1 MPCCF
6 RFLIASAE
14 GGATFVVDTTVDGVD
29 IFPGDTVCATAED
42 TCTLRAAVMEANA
55 LPSADRIE
63 LGPNFYAL
71 SIPGGNEEAAAR
83 GDLDIYGTLTIVGQ
97 GMMATAIDAGG
108 AAMGDRALH
117 VHPDATFTLEGV
129 TVGYAGT
136 SMGDNGAG
144 LRNDSGN
151 VIIRGSAF
159 QFNQA
164 HNGAGLLNVGE
175 MLIEHS
181 LIGYNTASDCGWRT
195 CETTACLT
203 IDRSSIIENE
213 ALAGPGAGIENHG
226 TLVIRNSTISSNRAG
241 SGGAAIYNGYGPNSG
256 SASLTLN
263 NTTVYVNQ
271 ILTDGDGAD
280 ATGGIYNVPA
290 SSVELSNSIVARNAI
305 NDVEADGLPGDDHL
319 ARVQPVQQPRGVHG
333 RRRSI
338 HGHRNGRAWAGTVR
352 P

>member
-1 MPCCF
+1 MPCP
-6 RFLIASAE
+6 RLIAS
-14 GGATFVVDTTVDGVD
+14 
-29 IFPGDTVCATAED
+29 
-42 TCTLRAAVMEANA
+42 
-55 LPSADRIE
+55 S
-63 LGPNFYAL
+63 LGPNFYTL
-71 SIPGGNEEAAAR
+71 SIPGGNEEAAAT
-83 GDLDIYGTLTIVGQ
+83 GDLDIYGSLTIVGQ

-136 SMGDNGAG
+136 GMGDNGAG

-151 VIIRGSAF
+151 VIIRGSSF

-181 LIGYNTASDCGWRT
+181 LIGYNTASDSGAGLRNDGT
-195 CETTACLT
+195 LT
-203 IDRSSIIENE
+203 IDGSSIIENE

-305 NDVEADGLPGDDHL
+305 NYVEAADCLGTITSRGYNLFSNLEGCTVGGDPSTDIVTAEPGL
-319 ARVQPVQQPRGVHG
+319 G
-333 RRRSI
+333 RRTTLTPPSRSPT
-338 HGHRNGRAWAGTVR
+338 R
-352 P
+352 